1 VILYRM
7 AYILYLVMYII
18 RYNIDSQNVT
28 DKGEM

>member
-18 RYNIDSQNVT
+18 RYNIDRQNVT